1 MKNFH
6 KLSILI
12 AFILMLAISANAQ
25 STPDTTKADT
35 TKVWKIGAVTSFT
48 ISQTQLKY
56 WAAGGD
62 NTFGINGLLNAHANY
77 KFKKHSWKNTLEAAY
92 GTQSIGNKGFRKT
105 EDKIDFASKYGYKA
119 INKFYYTGL
128 YNFKTQFYDGF
139 EYNENDEATKI
150 SGLFAPAYMLYS
162 AGIDYLPNDHFAIY
176 TSPAT
181 GKLTI
186 VNDLELSKQSA
197 FGVDSAKTFRNEIG
211 AYIKFEYQKEAWK
224 NITINS
230 KLDLFSNYL
239 ENPQNI
245 DMNFNLL
252 VSMKV
257 NKFLTV
263 NVTTE
268 LIYDDDVKVLVD
280 SETGKKGPRLQLKET
295 MGIGVSF
302 NF

>member
-1 MKNFH
+1 MRR
-6 KLSILI
+6 LTILLL
-12 AFILMLAISANAQ
+12 ILFMVANLTFAQ
-25 STPDTTKADT
+25 STPDTTKRWT
-35 TKVWKIGAVTSFT
+35 LGAITSLT
-48 ISQTQLKY
+48 IAQTHLKY
-56 WAAGGD
+56 WAAGGE
-62 NTFGINGLLNAHANY
+62 NSFAISSLLNAHANY
-77 KFKKHSWKNTLEAAY
+77 KHNKHSWKNTFEATY
-92 GTQSIGNKGFRKT
+92 GTQKSGNLEFRKI
-105 EDKIDFASKYGYKA
+105 EDKIDFSSKYGYKA

-139 EYNENDEATKI
+139 EYDENNEATKI
-150 SGLFAPAYMLYS
+150 SDFLAPAYMLYS
-162 AGIDYLPNDHFAIY
+162 IGIDYLHSDHFNIY

-186 VNDLELSKQSA
+186 VNDEFLSSQSA
-197 FGVDSAKTFRNEIG
+197 FGVDSGAIYRNEVG

-239 ENPQNI
+239 HNPQNI
-245 DMNFNLL
+245 DVNFNIL

-263 NVTTE
+263 NITND
-268 LIYDDDVKVLVD
+268 LIYDDDINILVD
-280 SETGKKGPRLQLKET
+280 KETGKKGPRLQVKEN
-295 MGIGVSF
+295 IGVGISF